1 MAEVAQTACAGP
13 VAVAS
18 PRNRKRSHV
27 AGDLQ
32 TVTDPKPPTLYPA
45 GCGPSAS
52 ASRGTCLKPTWWPR
66 DAPQCQKKV
75 SLYRGYF

>member
-27 AGDLQ
+27 ARDLQ
-32 TVTDPKPPTLYPA
+32 TVTDPKPPTYIQPDA
-45 GCGPSAS
+45 DRP
-52 ASRGTCLKPTWWPR
+52 PR
-66 DAPQCQKKV
+66 RAVAPV
-75 SLYRGYF
+75 

>member
-27 AGDLQ
+27 AG
-32 TVTDPKPPTLYPA
+32 TLRQSPIRSLR
-45 GCGPSAS
+45 PISSRMWTAS
-52 ASRGTCLKPTWWPR
+52 ASRGTCLKPTLWPR

>member
-18 PRNRKRSHV
+18 PRNRKRAHE

-32 TVTDPKPPTLYPA
+32 TVIDPEPPPISGRMRTVGLGEP
-45 GCGPSAS
+45 P
-52 ASRGTCLKPTWWPR
+52 RLKPTWWRR
-66 DAPQCQKKV
+66 DASQCQKKV
-75 SLYRGYF
+75 SLSRGYF

>member
-18 PRNRKRSHV
+18 PRNRKRAHV

-32 TVTDPKPPTLYPA
+32 TVTDPKPPTHIQPDA
-45 GCGPSAS
+45 D
-52 ASRGTCLKPTWWPR
+52 RRPR
-66 DAPQCQKKV
+66 RAVALSEADLVAP
-75 SLYRGYF
+75 